1 MIHLDDGVLRA
12 WIDRELGDDAARVT
26 THIEGCDHCRA
37 RVNELRR
44 AEVVVRDA
52 LALLDGPVPH
62 ELAWARVT
70 AGARAP
76 RSTHGP
82 RRPRR
87 AGGFDPPLARA
98 AGIALLCAGG
108 VAAATI
114 PGSPLRSLWMDSA
127 AAPTVDAASAEM
139 APLAAPAL
147 EAGIRAPTSASVRI
161 ELSAPAGTGVEV
173 IAVDERAGVFGA
185 PSAEFSAGEGWLR
198 AAVTEGS
205 VRIEVPRGAAS
216 DIEIN
221 GAVVAV
227 FRDGA
232 FQRAPAEAAGGDDGS
247 LRFEVR

>member
-12 WIDRELGDDAARVT
+12 WIDRELGAEAARVT
-26 THIEGCDHCRA
+26 THIESCDHCRA
-37 RVNELRR
+37 RVHELRR

-76 RSTHGP
+76 RSAHRP
-82 RRPRR
+82 ESHRRVRW
-87 AGGFDPPLARA
+87 FDAPLARA

-108 VAAATI
+108 VAAATV

-127 AAPTVDAASAEM
+127 ATPTVDGAAAEI
-139 APLAAPAL
+139 APLAGPAL
-147 EAGIRAPTSASVRI
+147 EAGIRAPASASVRI
-161 ELSAPAGTGVEV
+161 ELSAPSGTAVEIV
-173 IAVDERAGVFGA
+173 AVDGRAGVFGA
-185 PSAEFSAGEGWLR
+185 PSADFSAGEGWLR

-221 GAVVAV
+221 GTLAAA
-227 FRDGA
+227 FLDGA
-232 FQRAPAEAAGGDDGS
+232 FRRTPSGAVGGDDGP